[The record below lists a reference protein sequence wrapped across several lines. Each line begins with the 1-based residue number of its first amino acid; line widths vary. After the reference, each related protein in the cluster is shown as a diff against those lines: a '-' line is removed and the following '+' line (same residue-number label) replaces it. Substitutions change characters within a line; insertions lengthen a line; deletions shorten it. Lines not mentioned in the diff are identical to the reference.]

1 MLENGLR
8 IENKQVT
15 EETVTEE
22 RKQTHRKRVGKD
34 GILSA
39 ARAVAAQ
46 EGWGSVT
53 VRKIAESVG
62 YRAPVVYEYF
72 ESKDDLLLEL
82 LKSGFEDL
90 AQDLRAARLGA
101 PDPEKAL
108 YEVASAY
115 LRFAWN
121 SPDLYQVMYGLGG
134 VSFAASETWDEGQ
147 RVGDEVGLAVEEV
160 LREYGKGVVGVE
172 DKVLAL
178 WAAAHGLVA
187 LTMAGR
193 IPGGEKHAGRLE
205 EKVVSDALLSWRSG

>member
-1 MLENGLR
+1 M
-8 IENKQVT
+8 
-15 EETVTEE
+15 TEE
-22 RKQTHRKRVGKD
+22 RKQTRRKRVGKD

-39 ARAVAAQ
+39 ARVVAAR

-90 AQDLRAARLGA
+90 TRDIQVARLGA
-101 PDPEKAL
+101 PDPETSL

-115 LRFAWN
+115 LRFAWS

-134 VSFAASETWDEGQ
+134 VSFAASETWEEGQ

-160 LREYGKGVVGVE
+160 LREYGKSVAGVE

-193 IPGGEKHAGRLE
+193 IPGGEEHAGRLG
-205 EKVVSDALLSWRSG
+205 EKIVSDALLAWRSE

>member
-1 MLENGLR
+1 M
-8 IENKQVT
+8 
-15 EETVTEE
+15 TEE
-22 RKQTHRKRVGKD
+22 RKQTRKKRVGKD

-39 ARAVAAQ
+39 ARMVAA
-46 EGWGSVT
+46 EGGWGAVT
-53 VRKIAESVG
+53 VRKIADSVG

-72 ESKDDLLLEL
+72 ESKNDLLLEL
-82 LKSGFEDL
+82 LKRGFEDL
-90 AQDLRAARLGA
+90 TRDLRAARLGT

-108 YEVASAY
+108 YEVAGAY

-134 VSFAASETWDEGQ
+134 VSFAASETWEEGQ
-147 RVGDEVGLAVEEV
+147 RVGEEVGLAVEEV
-160 LREYGKGVVGVE
+160 LREYGKSVAGVE

-193 IPGGEKHAGRLE
+193 IPGGEEHTRRLG
-205 EKVVSDALLSWRSG
+205 EKVVCDALLAWRSK